1 MKRSAPM
8 QSRGFK
14 RQPPKPAKVIGD
26 GYTLKPR
33 EVVKPTSEILA
44 TRPVPKEVRFE
55 SAAWGRAVAKLV
67 CVRCGRGTEWSHEA
81 QSQAAHRN
89 EGKGMGMKVDDSLQ
103 AAICPPCHSEI
114 DQGKTMNR
122 EQKRAEIDRCI
133 VLTVRELA
141 RRGQLIVKEST

>member
-1 MKRSAPM
+1 VKRS
-8 QSRGFK
+8 GFK
-14 RQPPKPAKVIGD
+14 RKIPERRAPTVIEYTPRPRDPARPVAA
-26 GYTLKPR
+26 LL
-33 EVVKPTSEILA
+33 V

-89 EGKGMGMKVDDSLQ
+89 EGKGMGRKVDDSLQ
-103 AAICPPCHSEI
+103 AALCSSCHAEI
-114 DQGKTMNR
+114 DQGKDMTN
-122 EQKRAEIDRCI
+122 EQRRAEIDRAI

-141 RRGQLIVKEST
+141 RRGQLIVKEKT